1 MPRSL
6 PAEVDL
12 AALPLPRH
20 DDSSSKHD
28 RGTVVVVGGS
38 PSTPGAALLAGLAA
52 LRVGAGRLR
61 IATDPAVVAPL
72 AVAVPEALVTD
83 DVGRAC
89 GSAEAVLVGC
99 GVLDPDVAGRWLDA
113 AISGL
118 EGAGMLVVDAGAL
131 PAAAA
136 QPERLRA
143 LDGRVLLT
151 PNASELSAFDAE
163 APDDLPALAD
173 RLGAVIAVRGP
184 ETFVAVPGEGTC
196 LVDRSGSVGLA
207 TSGSGDVAAGIAAGL
222 AARGADPLTA
232 AVWSAAVHGVAG
244 ERLAAS
250 VGPVSFLAR
259 ELLDEIPSALATLPR
274 DR

>member
-1 MPRSL
+1 MPPSP
-6 PAEVDL
+6 PAEADL
-12 AALPLPRH
+12 DSLPLPTH
-20 DDSSSKHD
+20 GESSSKHD

-38 PSTPGAALLAGLAA
+38 PATPGAALLAGLAA
-52 LRVGAGRLR
+52 LRAGAGRLR
-61 IATDPAVVAPL
+61 IATDAAVVTSL
-72 AVAVPEALVTD
+72 AVAVPEALVSD
-83 DVGRAC
+83 DIFRAC
-89 GSAEAVLVGC
+89 ASADALLVGS
-99 GVLDPDVAGRWLDA
+99 GVLDADVAQRWLDA
-113 AISGL
+113 AISEL
-118 EGAGMLVVDAGAL
+118 DPEAVLVVDAGAL
-131 PAAAA
+131 PAAAERA
-136 QPERLRA
+136 DRLRS
-143 LDGRVLLT
+143 LGGRVLLT
-151 PNASELSAFDAE
+151 PNVDELSAFDAQ

-184 ETFVAVPGEGTC
+184 ETFVAVPGDGTC

-259 ELLDEIPSALATLPR
+259 ELLDEIPSALARLAG
-274 DR
+274 DA